1 MTTTP
6 LATVPTG
13 AVETLT
19 IDQWLV
25 ERDKVVGQVKRLV
38 HLWFVNQLGSQREL
52 AKHLQVSPGTV
63 SYHIKALRS
72 TGELTEEHYAQQ
84 PAQKRTN
91 FVRPVENSTP
101 TPNPPTPVY
110 EAEIVIDDPIVLSH
124 AEPVSFSESRAQP
137 YRNPAA
143 AQRELT
149 DQVGSED
156 YVRVIRLFDD
166 INDILQQHAFRGTLS
181 TSEWT
186 SILGCCQS
194 TAAVASAMHNNVQQY
209 AGMEQRADWS

>member
-1 MTTTP
+1 MTTAP

-13 AVETLT
+13 AV
-19 IDQWLV
+19 
-25 ERDKVVGQVKRLV
+25 DKTELSIRIVK
-38 HLWFVNQLGSQREL
+38 NGSQLLEDYVLWNKCGWSDEEFGQLLGISQKTVKNRYL
-52 AKHLQVSPGTV
+52 ADARKQGLIESSKMARPNC
-63 SYHIKALRS
+63 ARNR
-72 TGELTEEHYAQQ
+72 AQI
-84 PAQKRTN
+84 
-91 FVRPVENSTP
+91 VENSTP

-166 INDILQQHAFRGTLS
+166 INNILQQHAFRGTLS

-209 AGMEQRADWS
+209 AGMEQRADWN

>member
-1 MTTTP
+1 MSSAP
-6 LATVPTG
+6 LVTVPTG

-19 IDQWLV
+19 IDQWIV

-38 HLWFVNQLGSQREL
+38 HLWFANKLGSQREL
-52 AKHLQVSPGTV
+52 AKHLQVSKGTV
-63 SYHIKALRS
+63 SYHIKALRAE
-72 TGELTEEHYAQQ
+72 GGLTDEDYTPQ
-84 PAQKRTN
+84 PEQKRAN
-91 FVRPVENSTP
+91 IARPVENPTP
-101 TPNPPTPVY
+101 PNPPIPVY

-124 AEPVSFSESRAQP
+124 TEPVSFSESRAQP
-137 YRNPAA
+137 YRNPEA

-166 INDILQQHAFRGTLS
+166 INAILKDHAFRGTLT

-194 TAAVASAMHNNVQQY
+194 TAAVASAQHNNVQQY
-209 AGMEQRADWS
+209 AGLE